1 MSATAR
7 TPRRALVGLGAN
19 LGDAAGTLRE
29 ALKAI
34 GRIEGVMNVKASR
47 FYATSPV
54 DAGGPDYVNAVA
66 LLETTLTPEVFLC
79 ELQAIEKAFGRV
91 RPKGVVNAPRTLD
104 LDLLRMDGE
113 TRETDVLTL
122 PHPRMT
128 GRLFV
133 LVPWLDVEPDAMLPD
148 GRSVRDAVEAL
159 RASDPSQQIRV
170 L

>member
-1 MSATAR
+1 MSATDR

-34 GRIEGVMNVKASR
+34 GRIEGVLSIRASR

-66 LLETTLTPEVFLC
+66 LLETTLAPEALLK
-79 ELQAIEKAFGRV
+79 ELQAMEEAFGRV
-91 RPKGVVNAPRTLD
+91 RPKGVVNAPRTMD

-113 TRETDVLTL
+113 TRETEVLTL

-148 GRSVRDAVEAL
+148 GRSVRDAAEAL
-159 RASDPSQQIRV
+159 RTSDPSQMIRV

>member
-66 LLETTLTPEVFLC
+66 LLETTLTPEVLLC

-91 RPKGVVNAPRTLD
+91 RPKGVVNAPRTMD

-113 TRETDVLTL
+113 TRETEVLTL

>member
-66 LLETTLTPEVFLC
+66 LLETTLTPEVLLC

-91 RPKGVVNAPRTLD
+91 RPKGVVNAPRTMD

-113 TRETDVLTL
+113 TRETEVLTL

-133 LVPWLDVEPDAMLPD
+133 LVPWLDVEPDAMLSD

>member
-66 LLETTLTPEVFLC
+66 LLETTLTPEVLLC

-91 RPKGVVNAPRTLD
+91 RPKGVVNAPRTMD

-113 TRETDVLTL
+113 TRETEVLTL

-133 LVPWLDVEPDAMLPD
+133 LVPWLDVEPDAMLPE

>member
-1 MSATAR
+1 MSSNAAV
-7 TPRRALVGLGAN
+7 PRRALVGLGAN

-29 ALKAI
+29 AQKAI
-34 GRIEGVMNVKASR
+34 GRIKGVQSIQASR

-66 LLETTLTPEVFLC
+66 LLETTLAPEALLT
-79 ELQAIEKAFGRV
+79 ELQTIEKAFGRV

-128 GRLFV
+128 VRLFV
-133 LVPWLDVEPDAMLPD
+133 LVPSLDVEPDAVLPD
-148 GRSVRDAVEAL
+148 GRSVRDAAEAL
-159 RASDPSQQIRV
+159 RASDPSQMIRV

>member
-66 LLETTLTPEVFLC
+66 LLETTPTPEVLLC

-91 RPKGVVNAPRTLD
+91 RPKGVVNAPRTMD

-113 TRETDVLTL
+113 TRETEVLTL

-133 LVPWLDVEPDAMLPD
+133 LVPLA
-148 GRSVRDAVEAL
+148 
-159 RASDPSQQIRV
+159 
-170 L
+170 

>member
-1 MSATAR
+1 MSATTR

-66 LLETTLTPEVFLC
+66 LLETTLTPEVLLC

-91 RPKGVVNAPRTLD
+91 RPKGVVNAPRTMD

-113 TRETDVLTL
+113 TRETEVLTL

>member
-1 MSATAR
+1 MKAPGA
-7 TPRRALVGLGAN
+7 PRRALVGLGAN

-34 GRIEGVMNVKASR
+34 GRIDGVLSVKASH
-47 FYATSPV
+47 FYGTSPV

-66 LLETTLTPEVFLC
+66 LLETTLTPEALLK
-79 ELQAIEKAFGRV
+79 ELQAMEEAFGRV
-91 RPKGVVNAPRTLD
+91 RPKGLVNAPRTLD

-113 TRETDVLTL
+113 TRETEVLTL

-148 GRSVRDAVEAL
+148 GRSVRDAAEAL
-159 RASDPSQQIRV
+159 RASDPSQMIRV

>member
-66 LLETTLTPEVFLC
+66 LLETTLTPEVLLC

-122 PHPRMT
+122 PHPRVA

-133 LVPWLDVEPDAMLPD
+133 LVPWLDVEPDAVLPD
-148 GRSVRDAVEAL
+148 GRSVRDAAEAL